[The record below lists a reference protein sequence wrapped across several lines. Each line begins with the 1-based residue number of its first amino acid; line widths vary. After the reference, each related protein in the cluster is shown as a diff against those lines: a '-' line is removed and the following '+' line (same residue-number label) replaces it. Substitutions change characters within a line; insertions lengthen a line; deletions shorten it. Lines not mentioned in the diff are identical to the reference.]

1 MAVPP
6 TDTAVPGMLD
16 AAALGAGGGAGGT
29 EAGAGRFG
37 RLRAI
42 GGIWVPTLLVAAI
55 LFLCFLWPIIGPV
68 PSPTGGSILNSNLPS
83 FSPGHLLGT
92 DATGNDEWS
101 RLLYG
106 GRASLEISMAVTAIG
121 LIVGGLLGAFAGY
134 VGGWRESVIMRVLDV
149 LIAFPALVLAVAIA
163 ERLGPGEVHTIWA
176 LSFFSVPALARIAR
190 AATLR
195 VREQNYIIAAGLSGS
210 RHTRTLL
217 RHIMP
222 NILPE
227 LMTFALLGMGIVIV
241 LEGALSFLGLGIQP
255 PTPSWGNMIASGQG
269 LLSAQPKFV
278 LLPSA
283 ALFITV
289 VCFNLLGESLRARW
303 SAQ

>member
-1 MAVPP
+1 MA
-6 TDTAVPGMLD
+6 TQTETGIPGALD
-16 AAALGAGGGAGGT
+16 QGMVAPAPAAGIS
-29 EAGAGRFG
+29 FG

-42 GGIWVPTLLVAAI
+42 GGIWIPAFMVAAI
-55 LFLCFLWPIIGPV
+55 LFLCFVWPLIGPV
-68 PSPTGGSILNSNLPS
+68 GPPTGGSILNNNLPS
-83 FSPGHLLGT
+83 FSPGHLFGT
-92 DATGNDEWS
+92 DQNGNDEWS

-106 GRASLEISMAVTAIG
+106 GRASLEISLAVTAIG
-121 LIVGGLLGAFAGY
+121 LVVGGLLGAFAGY
-134 VGGWRESVIMRVLDV
+134 VGGWRDGVIMRVLDV

-176 LSFFSVPALARIAR
+176 LCFFSIPALARIGR

-195 VREQNYIIAAGLSGS
+195 VREQNYIVAAGLSGS
-210 RHTRTLL
+210 GHLRTLL
-217 RHIMP
+217 RHVMP
-222 NILPE
+222 NVLPE
-227 LMTFALLGMGIVIV
+227 LMTFALLGLGIVIV

-255 PTPSWGNMIASGQG
+255 PSPSWGNMIASGQG

-289 VCFNLLGESLRARW
+289 VSFNLLGEGLRARW
-303 SAQ
+303 SA

>member
-6 TDTAVPGMLD
+6 TDTAVPGAFD
-16 AAALGAGGGAGGT
+16 PGIIAPAPAVG
-29 EAGAGRFG
+29 GRFG
-37 RLRAI
+37 RLRTI
-42 GGIWVPTLLVAAI
+42 GGIWIPGFLVLAI

-68 PSPTGGSILNSNLPS
+68 PSPTGGNILNSNLPS
-83 FSPGHLLGT
+83 FSSGHLFGT

-106 GRASLEISMAVTAIG
+106 GRASLEVSLGVTAIG
-121 LIVGGLLGAFAGY
+121 LLIGGLLGAYAGY
-134 VGGWRESVIMRVLDV
+134 VGGWRESLIMRVFDV

-195 VREQNYIIAAGLSGS
+195 VREQNYIVAAGLSGT

-227 LMTFALLGMGIVIV
+227 LITFALLGIGIIIV
-241 LEGALSFLGLGIQP
+241 LEGALSFLGLGIP
-255 PTPSWGNMIASGQG
+255 PPAPSWGNMIASGQG
-269 LLSAQPKFV
+269 ILSAQPKFTM
-278 LLPSA
+278 LPSA

-289 VCFNLLGESLRARW
+289 VSFNLLGESLRARW

>member
-1 MAVPP
+1 
-6 TDTAVPGMLD
+6 MLD
-16 AAALGAGGGAGGT
+16 PAALGAAGGPSGIR
-29 EAGAGRFG
+29 AGEGRFG
-37 RLRAI
+37 RLRSGA
-42 GGIWVPTLLVAAI
+42 GIWIPAFLVLLI
-55 LFLCFLWPIIGPV
+55 LFLCFVWPIIGPV

-83 FSPGHLLGT
+83 FSSGHLFGT

-106 GRASLEISMAVTAIG
+106 GRASLEISLAVTAIG

-134 VGGWRESVIMRVLDV
+134 VGGWRDSVVMRVLDV

-176 LSFFSVPALARIAR
+176 LSFFSVPALARLAR

-195 VREQNYIIAAGLSGS
+195 VREQNYIVAAELSGTG
-210 RHTRTLL
+210 RVRTLL
-217 RHIMP
+217 RHVVP

-227 LMTFALLGMGIVIV
+227 LMTFALLGLGIVIV

-255 PTPSWGNMIASGQG
+255 PNPSWGNMIASGQG

-289 VCFNLLGESLRARW
+289 VCFNLLGEGLRARW
-303 SAQ
+303 ATQ

>member
-6 TDTAVPGMLD
+6 TDTAAITGSLEPPPLS
-16 AAALGAGGGAGGT
+16 AAPA
-29 EAGAGRFG
+29 AGARFG

-42 GGIWVPTLLVAAI
+42 GGIWIPAFLVAAI

-68 PSPTGGSILNSNLPS
+68 PPPTGGSILNSNLPS
-83 FSPGHLLGT
+83 FSPGHPFGT
-92 DATGNDEWS
+92 DINGNDEWS

-106 GRASLEISMAVTAIG
+106 GRASLEVSIAVTAIG
-121 LIVGGLLGAFAGY
+121 LFVGGLLGAFAGY
-134 VGGWRESVIMRVLDV
+134 IGGWRDSFIMRMFDV

-163 ERLGPGEVHTIWA
+163 ERLGPGLLHTIWA
-176 LSFFSVPALARIAR
+176 LSFFSIPALARIAR

-195 VREQNYIIAAGLSGS
+195 VREQNYIVAAGLSGTG
-210 RHTRTLL
+210 HLRTLL
-217 RHIMP
+217 RHVVP

-227 LMTFALLGMGIVIV
+227 LMTFALLGIGIVIV

-255 PTPSWGNMIASGQG
+255 PNPSWGNMIASGQG
-269 LLSAQPKFV
+269 VLSAQPKFV